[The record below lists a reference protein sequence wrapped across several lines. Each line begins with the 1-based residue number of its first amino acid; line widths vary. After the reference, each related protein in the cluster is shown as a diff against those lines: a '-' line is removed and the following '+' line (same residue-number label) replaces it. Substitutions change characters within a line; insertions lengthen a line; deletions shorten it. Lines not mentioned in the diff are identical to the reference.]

1 MRQMDETIHCC
12 STTKPQLFQTE
23 ICIEILKNDEKG
35 KNEMN
40 LYSPLSCFFFLASS
54 KVKDLKAHM
63 RWPSVFK
70 VAFVYSHLIYIQ
82 FDKNPSSF
90 TLLHCVTCRLQ
101 TVRYALDLVIA

>member
-1 MRQMDETIHCC
+1 
-12 STTKPQLFQTE
+12 
-23 ICIEILKNDEKG
+23 
-35 KNEMN
+35 MN